1 MYVEYVMIRPINIL
15 EQAPVKNTE
24 IKEVGKV
31 NEGWKLSF
39 DVMIKGTIRSWTNL
53 ISFNNGKS
61 SGIGILMFF
70 FILSFILSKLTET
83 LHDTPI
89 NLNLYPGQIFSDSKH
104 NPRFNEIEL
113 RMFDQNKPGS
123 S

>member
-1 MYVEYVMIRPINIL
+1 MIRPINSL

-39 DVMIKGTIRSWTNL
+39 DVNIKGTIRSWTNL

-61 SGIGILMFF
+61 NGIGILIFF
-70 FILSFILSKLTET
+70 SFFQTWKS
-83 LHDTPI
+83 
-89 NLNLYPGQIFSDSKH
+89 
-104 NPRFNEIEL
+104 
-113 RMFDQNKPGS
+113 GS
-123 S
+123 IKF